1 MLISIIDPKNNPP
14 QTIKKRIFHPSDSC
28 SRMSRKLKTSL
39 YDLILVS
46 RNHAASSGGP
56 WRQPMAAVNL
66 GRLGA
71 GMAIAAA

>member
-1 MLISIIDPKNNPP
+1 
-14 QTIKKRIFHPSDSC
+14 
-28 SRMSRKLKTSL
+28 MSRKLKISL
-39 YDLILVS
+39 YDLMGVI

-56 WRQPMAAVNL
+56 WRGRQPMAAVNV